1 MGHSVAGEITKSQAS
16 QGLETVRARQ
26 AHFIK
31 WCYAKHIVD
40 PVGPEGGWQFVLA
53 IYVKYVMTGVNYLNK
68 SSVRSATCKGYAL
81 DAARLF
87 TLRGY
92 PSPVDFSDPRCWT
105 RIIVKNLEREEDIAR
120 QRKPLD
126 ASIHAEIIRFARE
139 ASKDS
144 LEEVVSNVIA
154 AGKFLGWRASEHSQT
169 SQDKVDYHKYPSGKE
184 VMKAI
189 NGNDVI
195 YTDKKGRLIEIK
207 KKSDLKKVHA
217 VIITFRHQKNRQNGQ
232 QIRLLALKSH
242 PEICPVMNLAQM
254 SLRKIKARH
263 SNDMPLAMFINAEK
277 EVKYLTSQKVTEI
290 IRKAVKSVYP
300 DILKEDLMKYSTHSI
315 RVWACVSLDEAN
327 KPPDFIKKRLRWM
340 GESYRVYL
348 RDTNTINEQHNSALE
363 ESSQAVMDLIDSD
376 IDNQMQTL
384 SEEDR
389 EESGEYE
396 DGD

>member
-1 MGHSVAGEITKSQAS
+1 MGHSVAGEVAKSQAS

-31 WCYAKHIVD
+31 WCHAKHIVD
-40 PVGPEGGWQFVLA
+40 PTGPEMGWQVVLA

-105 RIIVKNLEREEDIAR
+105 RIIVNNLEREEDIAK
-120 QRKPLD
+120 QRKPLNT
-126 ASIHAEIIRFARE
+126 SIHAEIIKFAAE
-139 ASKDS
+139 ANKDS

-169 SQDKVDYHKYPSGKE
+169 SQDKVDYHKYPSGNE

-195 YTDKKGRLIEIK
+195 YTDKKGKLIEIR

-217 VIITFRHQKNRQNGQ
+217 LIITFRHQKNRQNNQ
-232 QIRLLALKSH
+232 QIRLLALKSC
-242 PEICPVMNLAQM
+242 PEICPVMNIAQM
-254 SLRKIKARH
+254 SLRKFRARH
-263 SNDMPLAMFINAEK
+263 SKDMPLAVFINAEGK
-277 EVKYLTSQKVTEI
+277 VKYLTSAKVTEI

-300 DILKEDLMKYSTHSI
+300 DILKEELMKYSTHSI

-327 KPPDFIKKRLRWM
+327 KSPGFIKKRLRWM

-348 RDTNTINEQHNSALE
+348 RDTDKINEQHNLALE
-363 ESSQAVMDLIDSD
+363 ESSQAVMDLIDSN

-384 SEEDR
+384 SKEDR
-389 EESGEYE
+389 EESGEYV